1 MRLAVGAKQENRPEV
16 LGFNLFAG
24 SRPTFDRTHCIA
36 AAAVGFIATVT
47 PLAQGQELP
56 APSDQRPATRALLE
70 SPDLKRLTFNQN
82 RADRFSRFPAM
93 DRWEGRKN
101 RWEER
106 GPAGSGQ
113 NASAIRAELRQLYLA
128 TVQASQLAADA
139 VPADQH
145 ARQNEQRAQAATG
158 IQLASADPARD
169 GRLQRAQTPAY
180 GELAT
185 LLGRDPQ
192 AAIAKLEK
200 LTEANPNDGRLWQL
214 LGAARLS
221 AEEYGQAVGA
231 LRLAIEHGR
240 DKPLV
245 RQALGDALLG
255 VGKPG
260 AALDQLRQGPDTGRN
275 RLGQATA
282 LIALDRP
289 DEALPLLD
297 KAVKLAPEL
306 EARVRA
312 VRAGA
317 LKLADRQKEAEEEIA
332 RGRSLAR
339 DRELLDSYD
348 RIARPYPSRGTGSWG
363 YSASLDAGY
372 NDNVALRSDSAQGSA
387 PDEADYQ
394 LEPALSGWGVLF
406 DNQSTRVI
414 AEGNVYGALHADREE
429 FNEVFT
435 DLGLRAE
442 YDLDDSWRVSAGIGA
457 EYGNIDGDSYVLSTR
472 GEVGL
477 HWQQTDWSETSLRY
491 TLSYRDFMFDTVA
504 EEDRDGLLHRGVLS
518 QTLRF
523 DELAEGAQLSPYVSL
538 SREQTEGASAENR
551 GWGVGLDGR
560 VRPLD
565 NLTLFAGGGY
575 RSYDYDNPSVR
586 TNFNFEREDETW
598 HARAGV
604 RYRAADWATVGL
616 LYSYLDKDS
625 NIPASFSYEQNT
637 ILVTLTIS
645 GP

>member
-1 MRLAVGAKQENRPEV
+1 MAVGTKQDDRLEV
-16 LGFNLFAG
+16 IGFDFFAG
-24 SRPTFDRTHCIA
+24 SRPPLKGTNSIA
-36 AAAVGFIATVT
+36 AVAAGFITVVAS
-47 PLAQGQELP
+47 LAQGQELP
-56 APSDQRPATRALLE
+56 PEIPDQSPATRALLE
-70 SPDLKRLTFNQN
+70 SPNLGRLTFNQN
-82 RADRFSRFPAM
+82 RADQFDRFPDM
-93 DRWEGRKN
+93 N

-106 GPAGSGQ
+106 GDRWEERGPPGSGP
-113 NASAIRAELRQLYLA
+113 NVSAIRAELRQLYLA
-128 TVQASQLAADA
+128 TVQPSQLAADA
-139 VPADQH
+139 VPTDQG
-145 ARQNEQRAQAATG
+145 ARRNDQRAQATPG
-158 IQLASADPARD
+158 IQLASANPARD
-169 GRLQRAQTPAY
+169 GRQQRAQTPAY

-185 LLGRDPQ
+185 LLGENPQ
-192 AAIAKLEK
+192 AAINELDQ
-200 LTEANPNDGRLWQL
+200 LTETNPNDGRLWQL
-214 LGAARLS
+214 LGAAQLS
-221 AEEYGQAVGA
+221 VEGYGQAVGA

-255 VGKPG
+255 VDKPG

-282 LIALDRP
+282 LIRLERVE
-289 DEALPLLD
+289 EALPLLD
-297 KAVKLAPEL
+297 EAEKLTPEL

-317 LKLADRQKEAEEEIA
+317 LKLANRQEEAEEEIA
-332 RGRSLAR
+332 RGRSLAQ

-363 YSASLDAGY
+363 YSASLKAGY
-372 NDNVALRSDSAQGSA
+372 NDNVALRSDSAPGSA
-387 PDEADYQ
+387 PDESDYQ
-394 LEPALSGWGVLF
+394 LEPALSAWGVLF

-435 DLGLRAE
+435 DLGLRAKH
-442 YDLDDSWRVSAGIGA
+442 DLDDSWRVSAGIGA
-457 EYGNIDGDSYVLSTR
+457 EYGNIDGDSYVFSTR
-472 GEVGL
+472 GEIGL
-477 HWQQTDWSETSLRY
+477 HWQQTDWSETSLSY
-491 TLSYRDFMFDTVA
+491 TLSHRDFMFDTVA

-518 QTLRF
+518 QNFRF
-523 DELAEGAQLSPYVSL
+523 DGLAEGAELSPYVSL
-538 SREQTEGASAENR
+538 SREQTEGASAENH

-565 NLTLFAGGGY
+565 KLTLFAGGGY
-575 RSYDYDNPSVR
+575 RKYNYNNPSVR
-586 TNFNFEREDETW
+586 TNFAFEREDETW

-604 RYRAADWATVGL
+604 RYRATDWATVGL
-616 LYSYLDKDS
+616 RYSYLDKDS

-637 ILVTLTIS
+637 ILVTLTIP